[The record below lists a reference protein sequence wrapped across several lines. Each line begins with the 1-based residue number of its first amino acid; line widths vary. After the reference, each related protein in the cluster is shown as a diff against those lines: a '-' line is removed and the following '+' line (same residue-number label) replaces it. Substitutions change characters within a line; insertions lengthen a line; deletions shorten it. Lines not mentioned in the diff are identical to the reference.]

1 MNKNGSMM
9 KSSYYHPKP
18 FNKVDIDMYGLGLKI
33 IEAEFYDSKDA
44 LMGKYIGK
52 VIGICF

>member
-1 MNKNGSMM
+1 MM